1 MSNTYTITRKL
12 NYHTETVDKRVLVDE
27 MMEVIH
33 TRMKSLGFEYVG
45 EDKTT
50 KTNKNRHIK
59 YVFSIGGDG
68 TMMHSMH
75 SYVKNHSIIV
85 GINGGNI
92 GFLTPFNKVD
102 LEEKIFSLINN
113 EKARVE
119 KRSLLKYKHKK
130 DTGFAVNEYAITAK
144 GSNDMLEFS
153 VEIMHRGNLSKAGA
167 YKANAILVSGPC
179 GSTAYNMNAG
189 GAIVDPSVKCM
200 QILMIAPTNLSARP
214 IIIGKNSS
222 IFINVH
228 REAKVFADG
237 IFIKDMNESSE
248 KLEITLEKMESNILL
263 PNDWNFYSVLSK
275 KLMWNNGKDV

>member
-12 NYHTETVDKRVLVDE
+12 NYHSETVEKKLAVDE
-27 MMEVIH
+27 IIESIKAKMDD
-33 TRMKSLGFEYVG
+33 LGFKYVDENPKKKVKEG
-45 EDKTT
+45 
-50 KTNKNRHIK
+50 IK
-59 YVFSIGGDG
+59 YVFSVGGDG

-75 SYVKNHSIIV
+75 SYVKNNSIIV

-92 GFLTPFNKVD
+92 GFLTPFNRAD
-102 LEEKIFSLINN
+102 LDDKIISLINN
-113 EKARVE
+113 PEARIE
-119 KRSLLKYKHKK
+119 KRSLLKHKIERQI
-130 DTGFAVNEYAITAK
+130 GFAVNEYAITAK

-153 VEIMHRGNLSKAGA
+153 VEIMHRGSLSRAGV

-222 IFINVH
+222 SFIKVH
-228 REAKVFADG
+228 REAKVYADG
-237 IFIKDMNESSE
+237 IFVRDMDEKSE
-248 KLEITLEKMESNILL
+248 KIEITLEKMESNILL